1 MWLNE
6 VLRSL
11 RFPTKQQDIIWLKR
25 RQKTNPSTIAEK
37 LQVSRPYISKAQR
50 IAEQRIERLLRNTA
64 NVMRIEV
71 SNLSGKYGFA
81 IGYSPMHKSKTYITY
96 SPSYGVNTWF
106 DHVGPCEE
114 CEKNDECHRILQ
126 VLAEEWQV
134 QIPISIPPTEAAAHL
149 FDNVMERL
157 NWS

>member
-1 MWLNE
+1 MF
-6 VLRSL
+6 RSL
-11 RFPTKQQDIIWLKR
+11 RFPTKQQNIIWLKR
-25 RQKTNPSTIAEK
+25 RQKINPSTIAEK

-50 IAEQRIERLLRNTA
+50 VAEQRIERLLRNTA

-96 SPSYGVNTWF
+96 SPSYGVHTWF
-106 DHVGPCEE
+106 DHVGPCDE

-126 VLAEEWQV
+126 MLAEEWQV
-134 QIPISIPPTEAAAHL
+134 LIPMSVPPTEAASYL

-157 NWS
+157 DWG